1 MNRRGGLPIPRLLQL
16 GSLLVIWLQ
25 AWLSGYLP
33 WSGALALPP
42 LLLLNLRQRPLPQK
56 ALRLLTVLLLILW
69 ASAVQWLDSTQWLL
83 QLGCLLWI
91 MAGLKLLE
99 ARDTSGWRNAALV
112 LLFGLGIS
120 SSLTQALGAS
130 LMQVIAA
137 LLCVSSLLA
146 IEASQQ
152 PLRQLLRRSLLIG
165 ITCVPLIIV
174 ALILLPRLP
183 AVWTLQGLGSGTT
196 GLSEELR
203 PGELAFL
210 VQSKGLAARVS
221 FRGNPPDPEKRYWR
235 VLVHQDFDGSGWQL
249 RSQQMTLNTAP
260 QVREPI
266 EQRWLVEPNR
276 LHWYPWSGAGVP
288 NDPELRQTSIGTLW
302 SPKASN
308 SRRQYGIGEA
318 PNSRSWRAEP
328 PTESDLAYPAGVNP
342 QLEALAREWT
352 DQTGDAEQL
361 LRLAEEWFR
370 SQKFIYTLEP
380 GKLPNIAP
388 LDQFLF
394 SSRRGFCEHYAA
406 SFSALMRA
414 AGVPARVTVGYQGG
428 DWTTPI
434 GGEPFLLI
442 NNSDAHAWS
451 EIWLQGRGWTEIDP
465 TSWVVPERVRRSLA
479 ASLNAEDRQKLR
491 RALPD
496 WLANLSS
503 QWQLLDY
510 RWQLW
515 VMGLD
520 SSRQQEFIDQW
531 LGRQQ
536 HWQGLIGVFAVGG
549 CLAVGVFFLQPRTPA
564 KEPVRQALD
573 QCLRIIESQRGLALN
588 PGETLQKF
596 SQRAIQHDP
605 DLAYWLDQLADIY
618 NQVRFDPRGISTR
631 QALHKIKWIT
641 RRIEQHEPAPPMNT

>member
-1 MNRRGGLPIPRLLQL
+1 MNRRGGLPTPRLLQL
-16 GSLLVIWLQ
+16 GAFLIVSIQ
-25 AWLSGYLP
+25 AWLSGHLP
-33 WSGALALPP
+33 WSGALALPL

-91 MAGLKLLE
+91 MTGLKLLE
-99 ARDTSGWRNAALV
+99 ARDTKGWRNSALV

-130 LMQVIAA
+130 FMQAIAA

-165 ITCVPLIIV
+165 ITCLPLIIV

-183 AVWTLQGLGSGTT
+183 AVWTLQGLGSGIT

-203 PGELAFL
+203 PGELASL
-210 VQSKGLAARVS
+210 VQSEGLAARVS

-249 RSQQMTLNTAP
+249 RSQQMILKTSP
-260 QVREPI
+260 PFREPI
-266 EQRWLVEPNR
+266 QQRWLVEPNR
-276 LHWYPWSGAGVP
+276 LHWYPWSGGGVP
-288 NDPELRQTSIGTLW
+288 SDPELRETSLGSLW
-302 SPKASN
+302 SQKTSD
-308 SRRQYGIGEA
+308 SRRSYGIGGMQ
-318 PNSRSWRAEP
+318 NSRSWQAIP

-352 DQTGDAEQL
+352 DQTGDSEDL
-361 LRLAEEWFR
+361 IRLAEEWFR
-370 SQKFIYTLEP
+370 SQRYIYTLQP
-380 GKLPNIAP
+380 GKLPKIAP

-414 AGVPARVTVGYQGG
+414 AGVPARVIVGYQGG
-428 DWTTPI
+428 DWITPI

-451 EIWLQGRGWTEIDP
+451 EVWLQGRGWTEVDP
-465 TSWVVPERVRRSLA
+465 TSWVVPERVRRTLA
-479 ASLNAEDRQKLR
+479 ASLNSDDRQKLR
-491 RALPD
+491 RALPA
-496 WLANLSS
+496 WLADLSS

-515 VMGLD
+515 VMGFD
-520 SSRQQEFIDQW
+520 SSRQQELINQF
-531 LGRQQ
+531 LGHQQ
-536 HWQGLIGVFAVGG
+536 HWQGLIAVFAVGG
-549 CLAVGVFFLQPRTPA
+549 CLAMSVFFLQPRTPPT
-564 KEPVRQALD
+564 EPVRQVLD
-573 QCLRIIESQRGLALN
+573 QCLRIIESQRGLSLK
-588 PGETLQKF
+588 PGETLKGF
-596 SQRAIQHDP
+596 SQRVSWHEP
-605 DLAYWLDQLADIY
+605 DLATCLNQLADTY
-618 NQVRFDPRGISTR
+618 NQFRFDPDKTSTR
-631 QALHKIKWIT
+631 LALQRIK
-641 RRIEQHEPAPPMNT
+641 RIKRHLLSRSLQES